1 MVEAGRDFA
10 EALGGVGLMAG
21 IITGFVVL
29 FLLSAF
35 FSGAETS
42 ITATGTGKLRTLQE
56 TGKYRFLNSTF
67 QWLIDDTQE
76 ALTVC
81 LIANNVVNIS
91 ASALASSVALEI
103 FGAGALVVVVPVMTV
118 LIVIFG
124 EILPKS
130 AAMVYAEHVLIF
142 AAPILRV
149 LAFLIAPIA
158 WAMKKCVTGIGLL
171 LHIDLGTQQVFV
183 TRDEIEQFVK
193 IGEESGALEASER
206 RMIDGIID
214 FDETRVHEIMIP
226 RTDMIAIEA
235 DAKLGDAVSLFID
248 EGHSRIPVYEES
260 PDNIIGILYVKDTLK
275 NLSEGNLE
283 SGVRELLRKPIFVPE
298 TIRTAELLENMRR
311 EHIHIAIIVDEYGGV
326 AGIVTMEDILEQIV
340 GEIQDEYDE
349 EAPEIQKLDDG
360 SYMVQGIMSL
370 EDLNEELGTDFHSDD
385 AETIG
390 GLVLILSGS
399 FPDEGEVF
407 HYEGWTMRV
416 AGLEDHRITLLNLSK
431 DEEVIPE

>member
-1 MVEAGRDFA
+1 
-10 EALGGVGLMAG
+10 MAG
-21 IITGFVVL
+21 VIAGFAVL
-29 FLLSAF
+29 FILSAF

-42 ITATGTGKLRTLQE
+42 ITSTGTGRIHALQE
-56 TGKYRFLNSTF
+56 QGKYHFLRSTF

-91 ASALASSVALEI
+91 LSALASSVVLQI
-103 FGAGALVVVVPVMTV
+103 FGSSALVFIVPVMTV

-124 EILPKS
+124 EILPKR
-130 AAMVYAEHVLIF
+130 AAMVYSENVLIF

-149 LAFLIAPIA
+149 LAFLITPVA
-158 WAMKKCVTGIGLL
+158 WAMKKCVKGIGFL
-171 LHIDLGTQQVFV
+171 LHLDLGTQQVFV
-183 TRDEIEQFVK
+183 TRDEIEQVVK
-193 IGEESGALEASER
+193 IGEESGALEANER

-226 RTDMIAIEA
+226 RTDMIALEA
-235 DAKLGDAVSLFID
+235 DDTLGIALKLFME
-248 EGHSRIPVYEES
+248 EGHSRVPVYEES
-260 PDNIIGILYVKDTLK
+260 PDNIVGILYVKDTLK
-275 NLSEGNLE
+275 KLSEGDLT
-283 SGVRELLRKPIFVPE
+283 SGIRDLLRKPIFVPE

-360 SYMVQGIMSL
+360 SYQVQGMMSL
-370 EDLNEELGTDFHSDD
+370 ENLNDELGTDFHSDD

-390 GLVLILSGS
+390 GLVLTISGS
-399 FPDEGEVF
+399 FPEEGEVF
-407 HYEGWTMRV
+407 HYEGWTIKV
-416 AGLEDHRITLLNLSK
+416 TGLEEHRITLVNLSK
-431 DEEVIPE
+431 RSEEITE

>member
-1 MVEAGRDFA
+1 
-10 EALGGVGLMAG
+10 MAG
-21 IITGFVVL
+21 VIAGFVVL

-56 TGKYRFLNSTF
+56 GGKYHFLNSTF

-91 ASALASSVALEI
+91 ASALASSVALGL

-130 AAMVYAEHVLIF
+130 AAMIYSENVLIF

-149 LAFLIAPIA
+149 LAFMISPVA
-158 WAMKKCVTGIGLL
+158 WAMKKCVKYIGLL
-171 LHIDLGTQQVFV
+171 MHMDLETQQVFV
-183 TRDEIEQFVK
+183 TRDEIEQVVK
-193 IGEESGALEASER
+193 IATESGTLEASER

-214 FDETRVHEIMIP
+214 FDEKRVNEIMIP
-226 RTDMIAIEA
+226 RTDMTALEA
-235 DAKLGDAVSLFID
+235 DAVLGDAVKLFID

-260 PDNIIGILYVKDTLK
+260 PDNIVGILYVKDTLK
-275 NLSEGNLE
+275 NLYEADLSCGI
-283 SGVRELLRKPIFVPE
+283 RELLRKPIFVPE

-326 AGIVTMEDILEQIV
+326 AGLVTMEDILEQIV

-370 EDLNEELGTDFHSDD
+370 EDLNDALGTDFHSDD

-390 GLVLILSGS
+390 GLVLTLSGEI
-399 FPDEGEVF
+399 FTYD
-407 HYEGWTMRV
+407 GWRIKV
-416 AGLEDHRITLLNLSK
+416 EALEEHRITRLNLAKVDDVSNEEQDDYK
-431 DEEVIPE
+431 EDE

>member
-1 MVEAGRDFA
+1 MPEII
-10 EALGGVGLMAG
+10 VGF
-21 IITGFVVL
+21 IVL

-42 ITATGTGKLRTLQE
+42 ITATGTGKLRTFID

-81 LIANNVVNIS
+81 LIANNIVNIS
-91 ASALASSVALEI
+91 ASALASGIALEI
-103 FGAGALVVVVPVMTV
+103 FGAAAVVAVVPVMTV

-130 AAMVYAEHVLIF
+130 AAMVYSERVLIV

-149 LAFLIAPIA
+149 LAFLISPLA
-158 WAMKKCVTGIGLL
+158 WAMKKCVTAIGFL
-171 LHIDLGTQQVFV
+171 LHINLGAQQVFV
-183 TRDEIEQFVK
+183 TRDEIEQLVK

-235 DAKLGDAVSLFID
+235 DSTLEEAVKIFID

-275 NLSEGNLE
+275 NLSEGNLS

-311 EHIHIAIIVDEYGGV
+311 EHIHIAVIVDEYGGV

-349 EAPEIQKLDDG
+349 ESPEIQKLDDG
-360 SYMVQGIMSL
+360 SYLVQGIMSL
-370 EDLNEELGTDFHSDD
+370 DALNDELGTDFHSDD

-399 FPDEGEVF
+399 FPDEGEIF
-407 HYEGWTMRV
+407 HYEGWTIRV
-416 AGLEDHRITLLNLSK
+416 AGLEDHRITLLNLSRTH
-431 DEEVIPE
+431 EEIID

>member
-1 MVEAGRDFA
+1 MMA
-10 EALGGVGLMAG
+10 E
-21 IITGFVVL
+21 IIAGFVVL

-42 ITATGTGKLRTLQE
+42 ITATGTGKLRTFIE
-56 TGKYRFLNSTF
+56 TGKYRYLNSTF

-81 LIANNVVNIS
+81 LIANNIVNIS
-91 ASALASSVALEI
+91 ASALASGIALEI
-103 FGAGALVVVVPVMTV
+103 FGAGAVVAVVPVMTV

-130 AAMVYAEHVLIF
+130 AAMVYSENVLVV
-142 AAPILRV
+142 AAPILRI
-149 LAFLIAPIA
+149 LAFLISPIA
-158 WAMKKCVTGIGLL
+158 WAMKKCVTAIGFL
-171 LHIDLGTQQVFV
+171 LHINLGTQQVFV
-183 TRDEIEQFVK
+183 TRDEIEQLVK

-235 DAKLGDAVSLFID
+235 DSTLEDAVKLFID

-275 NLSEGNLE
+275 NLSEGDL
-283 SGVRELLRKPIFVPE
+283 SCCVRELLRKPIFVPE
-298 TIRTAELLENMRR
+298 TIKTAELLENMRR

-349 EAPEIQKLDDG
+349 ESPEIQKLDDG
-360 SYMVQGIMSL
+360 SYLVQGITSL
-370 EDLNEELGTDFHSDD
+370 EELNDELGTDFHSDD

-399 FPDEGEVF
+399 FPDEGDIF
-407 HYEGWTMRV
+407 HYEGWAIRV

-431 DEEVIPE
+431 YQEEISE

>member
-1 MVEAGRDFA
+1 MPE
-10 EALGGVGLMAG
+10 
-21 IITGFVVL
+21 IIIGFIVL

-42 ITATGTGKLRTLQE
+42 ITATGTGRLRTFVE
-56 TGKYRFLNSTF
+56 TGKYRYLNSTF
-67 QWLIDDTQE
+67 QWLINDTQE

-81 LIANNVVNIS
+81 LIANNIVNIS
-91 ASALASSVALEI
+91 ASALASGIALEI
-103 FGAGALVVVVPVMTV
+103 FGAGAVVAVVPVMTV

-130 AAMVYAEHVLIF
+130 AAMVYSERVLIV

-149 LAFLIAPIA
+149 LAFLISPLA
-158 WAMKKCVTGIGLL
+158 WAMKKCVTAIGFL
-171 LHIDLGTQQVFV
+171 LHINLGGQQVFV
-183 TRDEIEQFVK
+183 TRDEIEQLVK

-235 DAKLGDAVSLFID
+235 DSTLEDAVKIFIE

-260 PDNIIGILYVKDTLK
+260 PDNIIGILYVKDTLR
-275 NLSEGNLE
+275 NLCEGDLS
-283 SGVRELLRKPIFVPE
+283 SGIKDLLRKPIFVPE

-311 EHIHIAIIVDEYGGV
+311 EHIHIAVIVDEYGGV

-349 EAPEIQKLDDG
+349 ETPEIQKLDDG

-370 EDLNEELGTDFHSDD
+370 ENLNDELGTDFHSDD

-390 GLVLILSGS
+390 GLVLTISGS
-399 FPDEGEVF
+399 FPDEGEIF
-407 HYEGWTMRV
+407 YYEGWTIRV
-416 AGLEDHRITLLNLSK
+416 MGLEDHRITLLNLSK
-431 DEEVIPE
+431 KEEPITE

>member
-1 MVEAGRDFA
+1 
-10 EALGGVGLMAG
+10 MAG
-21 IITGFVVL
+21 IIAGFIVL
-29 FLLSAF
+29 FFLSAF

-56 TGKYRFLNSTF
+56 QGRYKFLNSTF

-91 ASALASSVALEI
+91 ASALASSVALGL
-103 FGAGALVVVVPVMTV
+103 FGAKALVFVVPVMTV

-130 AAMVYAEHVLIF
+130 AAMVYSENVLIF

-149 LAFLIAPIA
+149 LAFLITPIA

-171 LHIDLGTQQVFV
+171 LHMDLGTQQVFV
-183 TRDEIEQFVK
+183 TRDEIEQVVK
-193 IGEESGALEASER
+193 IGEESGALEANER

-226 RTDMIAIEA
+226 RTDMIALEA
-235 DAKLGDAVSLFID
+235 NDTLSEAVKLFIN

-260 PDNIIGILYVKDTLK
+260 QDNIIGILYVKDTLK
-275 NLSEGNLE
+275 NLLDGDLSCE
-283 SGVRELLRKPIFVPE
+283 VKTLLRKPIFVPE
-298 TIRTAELLENMRR
+298 TIKTAEVLEAMRH

-349 EAPEIQKLDDG
+349 EVPEVQKLEDG
-360 SYMVQGIMSL
+360 SYMVQGSMSL
-370 EDLNEELGTDFHSDD
+370 EDLSEALGSEFTSDD
-385 AETIG
+385 AETLG
-390 GLVLILSGS
+390 GLVLTLSGN
-399 FPDEGEVF
+399 FPEEGEVF
-407 HYEGWTMRV
+407 DYEGWSIQVV
-416 AGLEDHRITLLNLSK
+416 ALEEHRITLLNMRHSEALP
-431 DEEVIPE
+431 DEEQEAYTSDE

>member
-1 MVEAGRDFA
+1 
-10 EALGGVGLMAG
+10 MAG

-235 DAKLGDAVSLFID
+235 DAKLGDAVSLFIE

-260 PDNIIGILYVKDTLK
+260 PDNIVGILYVKDTLK

>member
-1 MVEAGRDFA
+1 
-10 EALGGVGLMAG
+10 MAG

-91 ASALASSVALEI
+91 ASALASSVALGI

-235 DAKLGDAVSLFID
+235 DAKLGEAVSLFIE

-260 PDNIIGILYVKDTLK
+260 PDNIVGILYVKDTLK

>member
-1 MVEAGRDFA
+1 MLAIVIGFA
-10 EALGGVGLMAG
+10 
-21 IITGFVVL
+21 VL
-29 FLLSAF
+29 FFLSAF

-42 ITATGTGKLRTLQE
+42 ITATGTGKLRTFIE
-56 TGKYRFLNSTF
+56 TGKYRYLNSTF
-67 QWLIDDTQE
+67 QWLINDTQE

-81 LIANNVVNIS
+81 LIANNIVNIS
-91 ASALASSVALEI
+91 ASALASGIALEI
-103 FGAGALVVVVPVMTV
+103 FGSAAVVAVVPVMTV

-130 AAMVYAEHVLIF
+130 AAMVYSENVLIV

-149 LAFLIAPIA
+149 LAVLISPLA
-158 WAMKKCVTGIGLL
+158 WAMKKCVTAIGFV
-171 LHIDLGTQQVFV
+171 LHINLGGQQVFV
-183 TRDEIEQFVK
+183 TRDEIEQLVK

-235 DAKLGDAVSLFID
+235 DSTLEEAVKVFID

-275 NLSEGNLE
+275 NLSEGDL
-283 SGVRELLRKPIFVPE
+283 SAGVRELLRKPIFVPE

-311 EHIHIAIIVDEYGGV
+311 EHIHIAVIVDEYGGV

-349 EAPEIQKLDDG
+349 ETPEIQKLDDG
-360 SYMVQGIMSL
+360 SYLVQGIMSL
-370 EDLNEELGTDFHSDD
+370 DALNDELGTDFHSDD

-390 GLVLILSGS
+390 GLVLTISGS
-399 FPDEGEVF
+399 FPDEGEIF
-407 HYEGWTMRV
+407 YYEGWTIRV
-416 AGLEDHRITLLNLSK
+416 MGLEDHRITLLNLSK
-431 DEEVIPE
+431 KDEPITE

>member
-1 MVEAGRDFA
+1 MT
-10 EALGGVGLMAG
+10 G
-21 IITGFVVL
+21 IILGFVIL

-56 TGKYRFLNSTF
+56 QDKYKFLNSTF

-91 ASALASSVALEI
+91 ASALASSVVLEI
-103 FGAGALVVVVPVMTV
+103 FGSRALVFVVPVMTV

-130 AAMVYAEHVLIF
+130 AAMVYSENILIF
-142 AAPILRV
+142 ASPILRI
-149 LAFLIAPIA
+149 LAVLIAPIA
-158 WAMKKCVTGIGLL
+158 WAMKKCVKAIGIL

-226 RTDMIAIEA
+226 RTDMIALEA
-235 DAKLGDAVSLFID
+235 DDTLAEAVKIFID
-248 EGHSRIPVYEES
+248 EGHSRLPVYEES

-275 NLSEGNLE
+275 NLLDSDLTCE
-283 SGVRELLRKPIFVPE
+283 VRNLLRKPIFVPE

-326 AGIVTMEDILEQIV
+326 AGLVTMEDILEQIV
-340 GEIQDEYDE
+340 GEIQDEYDQ

-360 SYMVQGIMSL
+360 SYKVQGGISL
-370 EDLNEELGTDFHSDD
+370 ENLSEALGSEFESDD
-385 AETIG
+385 AESLG
-390 GLVLILSGS
+390 GLVLTLSGS
-399 FPDEGEVF
+399 FPEAGEIF
-407 HYEGWTMRV
+407 EYNGWRIKV
-416 AGLEDHRITLLNLSK
+416 EALEDHRITLLNLSK
-431 DEEVIPE
+431 IENEDEVLDVVD

>member
-1 MVEAGRDFA
+1 
-10 EALGGVGLMAG
+10 MAG

-235 DAKLGDAVSLFID
+235 DAKLGEAVSLFIE

-260 PDNIIGILYVKDTLK
+260 PDNIVGILYVKDTLK

>member
-1 MVEAGRDFA
+1 MWE
-10 EALGGVGLMAG
+10 
-21 IITGFVVL
+21 IITGFMVL

-42 ITATGTGKLRTLQE
+42 ITSTGTGKLRTLIE
-56 TGKYRFLNSTF
+56 TGKYHFLDSTF

-91 ASALASSVALEI
+91 VSALASMVVLEV
-103 FGAGALVVVVPVMTV
+103 FGTEGVVFVVPVVTV
-118 LIVIFG
+118 MIVIFG

-130 AAMVYAEHVLIF
+130 AAMVYAENVLIV

-149 LAFLIAPIA
+149 LAFLITPIA
-158 WAMKKCVTGIGLL
+158 WAMRKCVTCIGYLF
-171 LHIDLGTQQVFV
+171 HVDLGTQKVFV

-226 RTDMIAIEA
+226 RTDMIALEA
-235 DAKLGDAVSLFID
+235 DETLGEAVKLFIE

-275 NLSEGNLE
+275 NLYDSNLN
-283 SGVRELLRKPIFVPE
+283 GGIRELLRKPIFVPE

-326 AGIVTMEDILEQIV
+326 AGLVTMEDILEQIV

-349 EAPEIQKLDDG
+349 EAPEIQKMEDG
-360 SYMVQGIMSL
+360 SYQVQGMMSL
-370 EDLNEELGTDFHSDD
+370 EDLNEELGTKFQSDD

-390 GLVLILSGS
+390 GLVLTISGS
-399 FPDEGEVF
+399 FPEEGEIF
-407 HYEGWTMRV
+407 HYEGWTIRV
-416 AGLEDHRITLLNLSK
+416 VELEEHRIKLLNLSRK
-431 DEEVIPE
+431 EEIITE

>member
-1 MVEAGRDFA
+1 MPEII
-10 EALGGVGLMAG
+10 VGF
-21 IITGFVVL
+21 IVL

-42 ITATGTGKLRTLQE
+42 ITATGTGKLRTFID

-81 LIANNVVNIS
+81 LIANNIVNIS
-91 ASALASSVALEI
+91 ASALASGIALEI
-103 FGAGALVVVVPVMTV
+103 FGAAAVVAVVPVMTV

-130 AAMVYAEHVLIF
+130 AAMVYSERVLIV

-149 LAFLIAPIA
+149 LAFLISPLA
-158 WAMKKCVTGIGLL
+158 WAMKKCVTAIGFL
-171 LHIDLGTQQVFV
+171 LHINLGAQQVFV
-183 TRDEIEQFVK
+183 TRDEIEQLVK

-235 DAKLGDAVSLFID
+235 DSTLEEAVKIFID

-275 NLSEGNLE
+275 NLSEGNLS

-298 TIRTAELLENMRR
+298 TIRTAELLEN
-311 EHIHIAIIVDEYGGV
+311 
-326 AGIVTMEDILEQIV
+326 
-340 GEIQDEYDE
+340 
-349 EAPEIQKLDDG
+349 
-360 SYMVQGIMSL
+360 
-370 EDLNEELGTDFHSDD
+370 
-385 AETIG
+385 
-390 GLVLILSGS
+390 
-399 FPDEGEVF
+399 
-407 HYEGWTMRV
+407 
-416 AGLEDHRITLLNLSK
+416 
-431 DEEVIPE
+431 

>member
-1 MVEAGRDFA
+1 
-10 EALGGVGLMAG
+10 MAG
-21 IITGFVVL
+21 IILGFVIL

-42 ITATGTGKLRTLQE
+42 ITATGTGKLLALQE
-56 TGKYRFLNSTF
+56 QGKYKFLNSTF

-91 ASALASSVALEI
+91 ASALASSVVLGI
-103 FGAGALVVVVPVMTV
+103 FGSKALVFVVPVMTV

-130 AAMVYAEHVLIF
+130 AAMIYSENVLIF
-142 AAPILRV
+142 ASPILRV
-149 LAFLIAPIA
+149 LAFLISPVA
-158 WAMKKCVTGIGLL
+158 WAMKKCVKAIGILFNL
-171 LHIDLGTQQVFV
+171 DLGTQQVFV

-235 DAKLGDAVSLFID
+235 EDTLAEAVKIFID

-260 PDNIIGILYVKDTLK
+260 PDNIIGILYVKDT
-275 NLSEGNLE
+275 
-283 SGVRELLRKPIFVPE
+283 IFVPE

-326 AGIVTMEDILEQIV
+326 AGLVTMEDILEQIV
-340 GEIQDEYDE
+340 GEIQDEYDQE
-349 EAPEIQKLDDG
+349 TPEIQKLDDG
-360 SYMVQGIMSL
+360 SYLVQGGISL
-370 EDLNEELGTDFHSDD
+370 ENLNDALGTEFESED
-385 AETIG
+385 AESLG
-390 GLVLILSGS
+390 GLVLTLSGS
-399 FPDEGEVF
+399 FPEAGEVF
-407 HYEGWTMRV
+407 ECDGWKIKV
-416 AGLEDHRITLLNLSK
+416 EALEDHRITLLNLSK
-431 DEEVIPE
+431 IEDDEVLDVVD

>member
-1 MVEAGRDFA
+1 
-10 EALGGVGLMAG
+10 MAG
-21 IITGFVVL
+21 ITAGFVVL

-42 ITATGTGKLRTLQE
+42 ITATGTGKLRTFIE
-56 TGKYRFLNSTF
+56 TGKYRYLSSTF
-67 QWLIDDTQE
+67 QWLINDTQE

-91 ASALASSVALEI
+91 ASALASSVALEL
-103 FGAGALVVVVPVMTV
+103 FGAGALVAVVPVMTV
-118 LIVIFG
+118 LIVILG

-130 AAMVYAEHVLIF
+130 AAMVYAEHVLIV

-149 LAFLIAPIA
+149 LAFLISPVA

-235 DAKLGDAVSLFID
+235 DSTLGDAVKVFID

-275 NLSEGNLE
+275 NLSAGDLS

-311 EHIHIAIIVDEYGGV
+311 EHIHIAVIVDEYGGV

-349 EAPEIQKLDDG
+349 ESPEIQKLDDG

-370 EDLNEELGTDFHSDD
+370 DALNDELGTDFQSDD
-385 AETIG
+385 AETVG

-399 FPDEGEVF
+399 FPDEGEIF
-407 HYEGWTMRV
+407 HYEGWTIRV

-431 DEEVIPE
+431 DEEGLPE

>member
-1 MVEAGRDFA
+1 
-10 EALGGVGLMAG
+10 MAG

-226 RTDMIAIEA
+226 RTDMIAIVA
-235 DAKLGDAVSLFID
+235 DAKLGEAVSLFIE

-260 PDNIIGILYVKDTLK
+260 PDNIVGILYVKDTLK

>member
-1 MVEAGRDFA
+1 
-10 EALGGVGLMAG
+10 MAG
-21 IITGFVVL
+21 IITGFVML

-235 DAKLGDAVSLFID
+235 DAKLGEAVSLFIE

-260 PDNIIGILYVKDTLK
+260 PDNIVGILYVKDTLK
-275 NLSEGNLE
+275 NLSEGNLS

-349 EAPEIQKLDDG
+349 EAPEIQKLEDG

-370 EDLNEELGTDFHSDD
+370 DALNDELGTDFHSDD

-431 DEEVIPE
+431 NEEVIPE

>member
-1 MVEAGRDFA
+1 
-10 EALGGVGLMAG
+10 MAG
-21 IITGFVVL
+21 IIAGFVAL

-42 ITATGTGKLRTLQE
+42 ITATGTGKLRTFID
-56 TGKYRFLNSTF
+56 TGKYRYLNSTF
-67 QWLIDDTQE
+67 QWLINDTQE

-91 ASALASSVALEI
+91 LSALASSVVMGL
-103 FGAGALVVVVPVMTV
+103 FGSGGIVVVVPVMTV

-130 AAMVYAEHVLIF
+130 AAMVYSENVLIV

-149 LAFLIAPIA
+149 LAFLITPVA
-158 WAMKKCVTGIGLL
+158 WAMRKCVTAIGFL
-171 LHIDLGTQQVFV
+171 LHINLGSQQVFV

-235 DAKLGDAVSLFID
+235 DATLGEAVRVFID

-275 NLSEGNLE
+275 NLSDGDLS
-283 SGVRELLRKPIFVPE
+283 SGVRDLLRKPIFVPE

-311 EHIHIAIIVDEYGGV
+311 EHIHIAVIVDEYGGV

-349 EAPEIQKLDDG
+349 ESPEIQKLDDG
-360 SYMVQGIMSL
+360 SYQVQGMTSL
-370 EDLNEELGTDFHSDD
+370 DALNDELGTDFHSDD

-390 GLVLILSGS
+390 GLVLLLSGS
-399 FPDEGEVF
+399 FPDEGEIF
-407 HYEGWTMRV
+407 RYEGWTIRV
-416 AGLEDHRITLLNLSK
+416 AALEDHRITLLNLSK
-431 DEEVIPE
+431 KDDVIPE

>member
-1 MVEAGRDFA
+1 MTV
-10 EALGGVGLMAG
+10 
-21 IITGFVVL
+21 IILGFVIL

-56 TGKYRFLNSTF
+56 QGKYKFLNSTF

-91 ASALASSVALEI
+91 ASALASSVVLGL
-103 FGAGALVVVVPVMTV
+103 FGSHALVFVVPVMTV

-130 AAMVYAEHVLIF
+130 AAMVYSENVLIF
-142 AAPILRV
+142 ASPILRI
-149 LAFLIAPIA
+149 LAFLISPIA
-158 WAMKKCVTGIGLL
+158 WAMKKCVKAIGFL

-226 RTDMIAIEA
+226 RTDMIALEAEDTLAEAVKIFIE
-235 DAKLGDAVSLFID
+235 
-248 EGHSRIPVYEES
+248 EGHSRLPVYEES

-275 NLSEGNLE
+275 NLLDADLTCE
-283 SGVRELLRKPIFVPE
+283 VRNLLRKPIFVPE

-326 AGIVTMEDILEQIV
+326 AGLVTMEDILEQIV
-340 GEIQDEYDE
+340 GEIQDEYDQ

-360 SYMVQGIMSL
+360 SYMVQGGISL
-370 EDLNEELGTDFHSDD
+370 ENLSEALGSEFESED
-385 AETIG
+385 AESLG
-390 GLVLILSGS
+390 GLVLTLSGS
-399 FPDEGEVF
+399 FPEAGEIF
-407 HYEGWTMRV
+407 EYGGWKIKV
-416 AGLEDHRITLLNLSK
+416 EALEDHRITLLNLSK
-431 DEEVIPE
+431 IETDDEVVDVVD

>member
-1 MVEAGRDFA
+1 MPE
-10 EALGGVGLMAG
+10 
-21 IITGFVVL
+21 IIIGFVVL
-29 FLLSAF
+29 FFLSAF

-42 ITATGTGKLRTLQE
+42 ITATGTGKLRTFIE
-56 TGKYRFLNSTF
+56 TGKYRYLNSTF

-81 LIANNVVNIS
+81 LIANNIVNIS
-91 ASALASSVALEI
+91 ASALASGIALEI
-103 FGAGALVVVVPVMTV
+103 FGPAAVVAVVPVMTV

-130 AAMVYAEHVLIF
+130 AAMVYSENVLIV

-149 LAFLIAPIA
+149 LAFLISPLA
-158 WAMKKCVTGIGLL
+158 WAMKKCVTAIGFL
-171 LHIDLGTQQVFV
+171 LHINLGGQQVFV
-183 TRDEIEQFVK
+183 TRDEIEQLVK
-193 IGEESGALEASER
+193 IGEESGALEANER

-226 RTDMIAIEA
+226 RTDMIAIAADSTLEEA
-235 DAKLGDAVSLFID
+235 VKVFID

-275 NLSEGNLE
+275 NLCEGDLS

-298 TIRTAELLENMRR
+298 TIRTPELLESMRR
-311 EHIHIAIIVDEYGGV
+311 EHKHIAVIVDEYGGV

-390 GLVLILSGS
+390 GLVLTISGS
-399 FPDEGEVF
+399 FPDEGEIF
-407 HYEGWTMRV
+407 YYEGWTIRV
-416 AGLEDHRITLLNLSK
+416 MGLEDHRITLLNLSK
-431 DEEVIPE
+431 KEEPITE

>member
-1 MVEAGRDFA
+1 
-10 EALGGVGLMAG
+10 MAG

-149 LAFLIAPIA
+149 LAFLISPIA
-158 WAMKKCVTGIGLL
+158 WAMKKCVTGIGFL

-235 DAKLGDAVSLFID
+235 DAKLGEAVSLFIE

-260 PDNIIGILYVKDTLK
+260 PDNIVGILYVKDTLK
-275 NLSEGNLE
+275 NLSEGNLS

-349 EAPEIQKLDDG
+349 EAPEIQKLEDG

-370 EDLNEELGTDFHSDD
+370 DALNDELGTDFHSDD

-431 DEEVIPE
+431 NEEVIPE

>member
-1 MVEAGRDFA
+1 MT
-10 EALGGVGLMAG
+10 G
-21 IITGFVVL
+21 IIIGFVIL

-56 TGKYRFLNSTF
+56 QGKYKFLNSTF

-81 LIANNVVNIS
+81 LISNNVVNIS
-91 ASALASSVALEI
+91 ASALASSVVLQI
-103 FGAGALVVVVPVMTV
+103 FGSGALVIVVPVMTV

-130 AAMVYAEHVLIF
+130 AAMIYSENVLIF

-149 LAFLIAPIA
+149 LAFLISPVA
-158 WAMKKCVTGIGLL
+158 WAMKKCVKAIGFL
-171 LHIDLGTQQVFV
+171 LHLDLGTQQVFV
-183 TRDEIEQFVK
+183 TRDEIEQVVK

-226 RTDMIAIEA
+226 RTDMIALEANDTLA
-235 DAKLGDAVSLFID
+235 DAVKLFI
-248 EGHSRIPVYEES
+248 EQGHSRIPVYEES
-260 PDNIIGILYVKDTLK
+260 PDNIVGILYVKDTLK
-275 NLSEGNLE
+275 NLLDGDLSCE
-283 SGVRELLRKPIFVPE
+283 VRTLLRKPIFVPE
-298 TIRTAELLENMRR
+298 TIRTAEVLENMRR

-349 EAPEIQKLDDG
+349 ETPEIQKLEDG
-360 SYMVQGIMSL
+360 SYLVQGIISL
-370 EDLNEELGTDFHSDD
+370 EDLSEALGSEFESED
-385 AETIG
+385 AETLG
-390 GLVLILSGS
+390 GLVLTLSGS
-399 FPDEGEVF
+399 FPEVGEVF
-407 HYEGWTMRV
+407 NYNGWRIKV
-416 AGLEDHRITLLNLSK
+416 IELEDHRITTLNMTKIEPENS
-431 DEEVIPE
+431 DEANDYNEDE

>member
-1 MVEAGRDFA
+1 MT
-10 EALGGVGLMAG
+10 G
-21 IITGFVVL
+21 IILGFVIL

-56 TGKYRFLNSTF
+56 QDKYKFLNSTF

-91 ASALASSVALEI
+91 ASALASSVVLEI
-103 FGAGALVVVVPVMTV
+103 FGSRALVFVVPVMTV

-130 AAMVYAEHVLIF
+130 AAMVYSENILIF
-142 AAPILRV
+142 ASPILRV
-149 LAFLIAPIA
+149 LAVLIAPIA
-158 WAMKKCVTGIGLL
+158 WAMKKCVKAIGIL

-226 RTDMIAIEA
+226 RTDMIALEA
-235 DAKLGDAVSLFID
+235 DDTLAEAVKIFID
-248 EGHSRIPVYEES
+248 EGHSRLPVYEES

-275 NLSEGNLE
+275 NLLDSDLTCE
-283 SGVRELLRKPIFVPE
+283 VRNLLRKPIFVPE

-326 AGIVTMEDILEQIV
+326 AGLVTMEDILEQIV
-340 GEIQDEYDE
+340 GEIQDEYDQ

-360 SYMVQGIMSL
+360 SYKVQGGISL
-370 EDLNEELGTDFHSDD
+370 ENLSEALGSEFESDD
-385 AETIG
+385 AESLG
-390 GLVLILSGS
+390 GLVLTLSGS
-399 FPDEGEVF
+399 FPEAGEIF
-407 HYEGWTMRV
+407 EYNGWRIKV
-416 AGLEDHRITLLNLSK
+416 EALEDHRITLLNLSK
-431 DEEVIPE
+431 IENEDEVLDVVD

>member
-1 MVEAGRDFA
+1 MPEIIIGFA
-10 EALGGVGLMAG
+10 
-21 IITGFVVL
+21 VL
-29 FLLSAF
+29 FFLSAF

-42 ITATGTGKLRTLQE
+42 ITATGTGKLRTFIE
-56 TGKYRFLNSTF
+56 TGKYRYLNSTF

-81 LIANNVVNIS
+81 LIANNIVNIS
-91 ASALASSVALEI
+91 ASALASGIALEI
-103 FGAGALVVVVPVMTV
+103 FGPAAVVAVVPVMTV

-130 AAMVYAEHVLIF
+130 AAMVYSENVLIV

-149 LAFLIAPIA
+149 LAFLISPLA
-158 WAMKKCVTGIGLL
+158 WAMKKCVTAIGFL
-171 LHIDLGTQQVFV
+171 LHINLGGQQVFV
-183 TRDEIEQFVK
+183 TRDEIEQLVK
-193 IGEESGALEASER
+193 IGEESGALEANER

-226 RTDMIAIEA
+226 RTDMIAIAADSTLEEA
-235 DAKLGDAVSLFID
+235 VKVFID

-275 NLSEGNLE
+275 NLSAGDLS

-298 TIRTAELLENMRR
+298 TIRTPELLENMRR
-311 EHIHIAIIVDEYGGV
+311 EHKHIAVIVDEYGGV

-370 EDLNEELGTDFHSDD
+370 EDLNDELGTDFHSDD

-390 GLVLILSGS
+390 GLVLTISGS
-399 FPDEGEVF
+399 FPDEGEIF
-407 HYEGWTMRV
+407 YYEGWTIRV
-416 AGLEDHRITLLNLSK
+416 MGLEDHRITLLNLSK
-431 DEEVIPE
+431 KEEPITE

>member
-1 MVEAGRDFA
+1 MTV
-10 EALGGVGLMAG
+10 
-21 IITGFVVL
+21 IILGFVIL

-56 TGKYRFLNSTF
+56 QGKYKFLNSTF

-91 ASALASSVALEI
+91 ASALASSVVLGL
-103 FGAGALVVVVPVMTV
+103 FGSHALVFVVPVMTI

-130 AAMVYAEHVLIF
+130 AAMVYSENVLIF
-142 AAPILRV
+142 ASPILRI
-149 LAFLIAPIA
+149 LAFLISPIA
-158 WAMKKCVTGIGLL
+158 WAMKKCVKAIGFL

-226 RTDMIAIEA
+226 RTDMIALEAEDTLAEAVKIFIE
-235 DAKLGDAVSLFID
+235 
-248 EGHSRIPVYEES
+248 EGHSRLPVYEES
-260 PDNIIGILYVKDTLK
+260 PDNIIGILYVKDTLE
-275 NLSEGNLE
+275 NLLDADLTCE
-283 SGVRELLRKPIFVPE
+283 VRNLLRKPIFVPE

-326 AGIVTMEDILEQIV
+326 AGLVTMEDILEQIV
-340 GEIQDEYDE
+340 GEIQDEYDQ

-360 SYMVQGIMSL
+360 SYMVQGGISL
-370 EDLNEELGTDFHSDD
+370 ENLSEALGSEFESED
-385 AETIG
+385 AESLG
-390 GLVLILSGS
+390 GLVLTLSGS
-399 FPDEGEVF
+399 FPEAGEVF
-407 HYEGWTMRV
+407 EYGGWRIKV
-416 AGLEDHRITLLNLSK
+416 EALEDHRITLLNLSK
-431 DEEVIPE
+431 IETDDEVLDVVD

>member
-1 MVEAGRDFA
+1 MT
-10 EALGGVGLMAG
+10 GVIA
-21 IITGFVVL
+21 GFVVL

-56 TGKYRFLNSTF
+56 QGKYKFLNSTF
-67 QWLIDDTQE
+67 QWLIDDMQE

-91 ASALASSVALEI
+91 ASALASSVMLEI
-103 FGAGALVVVVPVMTV
+103 FGAGALVIVVPVMTV

-130 AAMVYAEHVLIF
+130 AAMVYSEHVMVF
-142 AAPILRV
+142 SAPILRI
-149 LAFLIAPIA
+149 LAFLITPIA
-158 WAMKKCVTGIGLL
+158 WAMKKCVTGIGYL
-171 LHIDLGTQQVFV
+171 LHMDLGTQQVFV
-183 TRDEIEQFVK
+183 TRDEIEQVVK

-226 RTDMIAIEA
+226 RTDMIALEA
-235 DAKLGDAVSLFID
+235 DAHLSEAVKLFIE

-275 NLSEGNLE
+275 NLLDSDLSCE
-283 SGVRELLRKPIFVPE
+283 VRTLLRKPIFVPE

-326 AGIVTMEDILEQIV
+326 AGLVTMEDILEQIV
-340 GEIQDEYDE
+340 GEIQDEYDQE
-349 EAPEIQKLDDG
+349 VPEVQKLEDG
-360 SYMVQGIMSL
+360 SYLVQGGISL
-370 EDLNEELGTDFHSDD
+370 ENLSEALGSEFESED
-385 AETIG
+385 AESLG
-390 GLVLILSGS
+390 GLVLTLSGS
-399 FPDEGEVF
+399 FPEEGEVF
-407 HYEGWTMRV
+407 EYNGWRIKV
-416 AGLEDHRITLLNLSK
+416 EGLEDHRITLLNLSK
-431 DEEVIPE
+431 IESVYEEENS

>member
-1 MVEAGRDFA
+1 MS
-10 EALGGVGLMAG
+10 G
-21 IITGFVVL
+21 IVIGFIIL

-35 FSGAETS
+35 FSGAETA

-56 TGKYRFLNSTF
+56 QGKYKFLNSTF
-67 QWLIDDTQE
+67 QWLIDDMQE

-91 ASALASSVALEI
+91 ASALASSVALGL
-103 FGAGALVVVVPVMTV
+103 FGPGGLVFVVPVMTV

-130 AAMVYAEHVLIF
+130 AAMVYAEKVMIF
-142 AAPILRV
+142 SSPILRV

-158 WAMKKCVTGIGLL
+158 WLMKKCVTGIGFV
-171 LHIDLGTQQVFV
+171 LHLDLGTQQVFV
-183 TRDEIEQFVK
+183 TRDEIEQVVK

-214 FDETRVHEIMIP
+214 FDETRAREIMIP
-226 RTDMIAIEA
+226 RTDMIALEAGSTLDEAVKVFIE
-235 DAKLGDAVSLFID
+235 

-275 NLSEGNLE
+275 NLREGDL
-283 SGVRELLRKPIFVPE
+283 SCDVRNLLRKPIFVPE
-298 TIRTAELLENMRR
+298 TMKTAEVLEAMRH
-311 EHIHIAIIVDEYGGV
+311 EHIHIAVIVDEYGGV

-349 EAPEIQKLDDG
+349 ETPEVQKLEDG
-360 SYMVQGIMSL
+360 SYLVQGMISL
-370 EDLNEELGTDFHSDD
+370 EDLSDALGTEFTSDD
-385 AETIG
+385 AETLG
-390 GLVLILSGS
+390 GLVLTMSGG
-399 FPDEGEVF
+399 FPEEGETF
-407 HYEGWTMRV
+407 DYGGWRIKV
-416 AGLEDHRITLLNLSK
+416 IELEEHRITLLNLSRIP
-431 DEEVIPE
+431 DEENDYSEDD

>member
-1 MVEAGRDFA
+1 MA
-10 EALGGVGLMAG
+10 EVIL
-21 IITGFVVL
+21 GFVIL

-56 TGKYRFLNSTF
+56 QGKYKFLNSTF

-91 ASALASSVALEI
+91 ASALASSVVLEI
-103 FGAGALVVVVPVMTV
+103 FGARALVIVVPVMTV

-130 AAMVYAEHVLIF
+130 AAMVYSENVLIF
-142 AAPILRV
+142 ASPILRI
-149 LAFLIAPIA
+149 LAFLLMPAA
-158 WAMKKCVTGIGLL
+158 WAMKKCVTGIGFL
-171 LHIDLGTQQVFV
+171 LHINLGSQQVFV

-214 FDETRVHEIMIP
+214 FDETKVHEIMIP
-226 RTDMIAIEA
+226 RTDMIALEA
-235 DAKLGDAVSLFID
+235 DDTLDKAVKLFID

-275 NLSEGNLE
+275 NLLDSDLTCEVKN
-283 SGVRELLRKPIFVPE
+283 LLRKPIFVPE
-298 TIRTAELLENMRR
+298 TIKTAEVLEAMRR

-326 AGIVTMEDILEQIV
+326 AGLVTMEDILEQIV
-340 GEIQDEYDE
+340 GEIQDEYDRE
-349 EAPEIQKLDDG
+349 VPEIQKLEDG
-360 SYMVQGIMSL
+360 SYSVQGGISL
-370 EDLNEELGTDFHSDD
+370 ENLSDALGSEFESDD
-385 AETIG
+385 AESLG
-390 GLVLILSGS
+390 GLVLTLSGS
-399 FPDEGEVF
+399 FPEAGEIF
-407 HYEGWTMRV
+407 EYNGWKIKV
-416 AGLEDHRITLLNLSK
+416 EALEDHRITLLNLSK
-431 DEEVIPE
+431 VKEQ

>member
-1 MVEAGRDFA
+1 
-10 EALGGVGLMAG
+10 MAG
-21 IITGFVVL
+21 IISGFVIL

-56 TGKYRFLNSTF
+56 QGKYKFLHATF

-91 ASALASSVALEI
+91 ASALASSVVLKI
-103 FGAGALVVVVPVMTV
+103 FGSGALVVVVPVMTV

-130 AAMVYAEHVLIF
+130 AAMVYSENVLIF
-142 AAPILRV
+142 SAPILRILAV
-149 LAFLIAPIA
+149 LISPAA
-158 WAMKKCVTGIGLL
+158 WAMKKCVKGIGFL
-171 LHIDLGTQQVFV
+171 LHLDLGTQQVFV

-193 IGEESGALEASER
+193 IGEESGALEANER

-214 FDETRVHEIMIP
+214 FDETKVHEIMIP
-226 RTDMIAIEA
+226 RTDMIALEA
-235 DAKLGDAVSLFID
+235 DDTLDKAVKLFID

-275 NLSEGNLE
+275 NLLDSDLTCEVKN
-283 SGVRELLRKPIFVPE
+283 LLRKPIFVPE
-298 TIRTAELLENMRR
+298 TIKTAEVLEAMRR

-326 AGIVTMEDILEQIV
+326 AGLVTMEDILEQIV
-340 GEIQDEYDE
+340 GEIQDEYDQE
-349 EAPEIQKLDDG
+349 VPEIQKLEDG
-360 SYMVQGIMSL
+360 SYSVQGGISL
-370 EDLNEELGTDFHSDD
+370 ENLSEALGSEFESDD
-385 AETIG
+385 AESLG
-390 GLVLILSGS
+390 GLVLTLSGS
-399 FPDEGEVF
+399 FPEEGEIF
-407 HYEGWTMRV
+407 EYNGWKIKV
-416 AGLEDHRITLLNLSK
+416 EALEDHRITLLNLSK
-431 DEEVIPE
+431 ITDAKDAADIDEN

>member
-1 MVEAGRDFA
+1 MS
-10 EALGGVGLMAG
+10 GV
-21 IITGFVVL
+21 IIGFVVL

-56 TGKYRFLNSTF
+56 QGKYKFLNSTF

-81 LIANNVVNIS
+81 LISNNVVNIS
-91 ASALASSVALEI
+91 ASALASSVALGL
-103 FGAGALVVVVPVMTV
+103 FGAGALVFVVPVMTV

-124 EILPKS
+124 EILAKS
-130 AAMVYAEHVLIF
+130 AAMVYSENVLVF
-142 AAPILRV
+142 SAPVLRI
-149 LAFLIAPIA
+149 LAFLISPIA
-158 WAMKKCVTGIGLL
+158 WAMKKCVTAIGFL

-183 TRDEIEQFVK
+183 TRDEIEQVVK

-226 RTDMIAIEA
+226 RTDMIALEA
-235 DAKLGDAVSLFID
+235 SDTLAEAVKLFID

-275 NLSEGNLE
+275 NLMESNLSCE
-283 SGVRELLRKPIFVPE
+283 VRTLLRKPIFVPE
-298 TIRTAELLENMRR
+298 TIKTAEVLEAMRH

-349 EAPEIQKLDDG
+349 ESPEVQKQDDG
-360 SYMVQGIMSL
+360 SYLVQGSISL
-370 EDLNEELGTDFHSDD
+370 ENLSEALGSEFTSDD
-385 AETIG
+385 AETLG
-390 GLVLILSGS
+390 GLVLTMSGG
-399 FPDEGEVF
+399 FPEEGETF
-407 HYEGWTMRV
+407 NYGGWCIKVME
-416 AGLEDHRITLLNLSK
+416 LEEHRITLLNLSK
-431 DEEVIPE
+431 IPDDEQAESSEDE